1 MAKGHA
7 GWLLMY
13 NIELRSKRMEKQWHH
28 LTIGERKEHI
38 RKSKQEVSAVASNN
52 GVIATAEHFK
62 RLNRK
67 LSAMSDGE
75 AVALLDKVFNE
86 HECTLA
92 DAAFMKQITD
102 LVEGVEL

>member
-1 MAKGHA
+1 M
-7 GWLLMY
+7 
-13 NIELRSKRMEKQWHH
+13 IELSARLRVEDAKKLKDEEETS
-28 LTIGERKEHI
+28 
-38 RKSKQEVSAVASNN
+38 VSAVASND
-52 GVIATAEHFK
+52 GVISTAEHFK

-67 LSAMSDGE
+67 LSAMSDEE

-92 DAAFMKQITD
+92 DAAFMKQIAD